1 MNEKDWNTGD
11 AWCCEQHPDKPFSHC
26 SLEGCIGPG
35 MPDYQ
40 GRATIKYLKAVIQ
53 DKDAILAL
61 FKEETNELIPG
72 RSLSGVENFT
82 PIERGEFDEGWN
94 ACRQDMLER
103 LEKWRSK

>member
-1 MNEKDWNTGD
+1 MTTPTL
-11 AWCCEQHPDKPFSHC
+11 EQKVLIEIRKLLSWPMITPEMEVETSTV
-26 SLEGCIGPG
+26 L
-35 MPDYQ
+35 
-40 GRATIKYLKAVIQ
+40 
-53 DKDAILAL
+53 LAL